1 MKLGKNKYYYQTIC
15 KNNDYRK
22 YDLNAANSF
31 MEGARLVTMFLVM
44 NIIMIINIVMLI
56 WCFSFFFLSLSLSL
70 FFFFFLLLLLKLYSS
85 YLMTSVY
92 VFI

>member
-1 MKLGKNKYYYQTIC
+1 MQ

-31 MEGARLVTMFLVM
+31 LEGARLVTMFLVM

-56 WCFSFFFLSLSLSL
+56 WCFSFFLSL
-70 FFFFFLLLLLKLYSS
+70 FFFFFFVVVEVIQFLPHDFCLCIYIV
-85 YLMTSVY
+85 TCP
-92 VFI
+92 F